1 MSHPLCL
8 LICENRFEIFCL
20 VRNNLFQRDNF
31 LMAKISKALLSVLYG
46 SNLATTVF
54 DSYNT
59 TSCNDNDNVSIVK
72 DRETSK
78 GTIREIIPVHYR
90 SR

>member
-1 MSHPLCL
+1 
-8 LICENRFEIFCL
+8 
-20 VRNNLFQRDNF
+20 
-31 LMAKISKALLSVLYG
+31 MAKISKALLSVLCG

-72 DRETSK
+72 NRETSK
-78 GTIREIIPVHYR
+78 GTIREITPVHYR

>member
-1 MSHPLCL
+1 
-8 LICENRFEIFCL
+8 
-20 VRNNLFQRDNF
+20 
-31 LMAKISKALLSVLYG
+31 MAKISKALLSVLYG

-72 DRETSK
+72 DRETS
-78 GTIREIIPVHYR
+78 IREIIPGHIKVDD
-90 SR
+90 S